1 MKNKLNFAVI
11 GGDMRQAKLAE
22 MLSADGHCVSAFALE
37 KAEMQPSIKQYISLQ
52 EALCPADCVVLPL
65 PVTGKAGYLNT
76 PLSGEVCPL
85 DELFSALRPNQL
97 VCAGRIGED
106 CRKASEKYGLKI
118 VDYFI
123 REELAVANAIC
134 TAEGAIAIAM
144 DNTAITLCNANILV
158 IGFGRIGKVL
168 SHRLHGLGANVFV
181 SARSYSDRAWIKAYG
196 YKAMNTLAL
205 GGKLSHFDVI
215 INTVPAPILDE
226 NLLLEVSKECL
237 CMDLASKPGGI
248 DFSAAA
254 RIGLHAIWALSL
266 PGEAAP
272 VTSGAII
279 RDTIYNILHEEEER
293 LG

>member
-1 MKNKLNFAVI
+1 MKKQLNFAVI

-22 MLSADGHCVSAFALE
+22 MLSADGHCVGAFALE
-37 KAEMQPSIKQYISLQ
+37 KAEMQPAIKRYISLQ
-52 EALCPADCVVLPL
+52 EALCPADCIVLPL
-65 PVTGKAGYLNT
+65 PVTGKAGFLNT
-76 PLSGEVCPL
+76 PLSGEVCSL
-85 DELFSALRPNQL
+85 DEIFSAVRPNQL
-97 VCAGRIGED
+97 ICAGRIGED
-106 CRKASEKYGLKI
+106 CRKAAEKYGLKI
-118 VDYFI
+118 VDYFT

-144 DNTAITLCNANILV
+144 DNTAITICDARILV

-168 SHRLHGLGANVFV
+168 AHRLHGLGANVFV

-196 YKAMNTLAL
+196 YKPMNTLAL
-205 GGKLSHFDVI
+205 SGKLSDFDII

-226 NLLLEVSKECL
+226 NLLLQVSKDCL

-254 RIGLHAIWALSL
+254 RLGLHAIWALSL

-272 VTSGAII
+272 ITSGAII
-279 RDTIYNILHEEEER
+279 RDTIYNILHEEEEKR
-293 LG
+293 G